1 MPVLK
6 TVQNARSRVDAI
18 LLYAMIGIVI
28 LGALCI
34 MSAVNSLSWS
44 NAIVRTH
51 LVALPLGLLAF
62 GVGWSFNYQIFDE
75 QWKWLY
81 AELYY
86 GYRKNLG
93 LINAVVARG
102 LCCPSFP
109 CNLPKF
115 AGCVL
120 FWYRLPS

>member
-62 GVGWSFNYQIFDE
+62 GVG
-75 QWKWLY
+75 
-81 AELYY
+81 
-86 GYRKNLG
+86 
-93 LINAVVARG
+93 
-102 LCCPSFP
+102 
-109 CNLPKF
+109 
-115 AGCVL
+115 
-120 FWYRLPS
+120 